1 MSDKKID
8 KDLLFKQYQICVDMA
23 DRISQRRMST
33 NKFYSALVSA
43 ILTVILSV
51 FKDSLLSKDNQ
62 LAVFLFGLLGVSIC
76 IIWFLNIKSYK
87 TLNSA
92 KFKVILEQEKQ
103 LACPAYA
110 KEWEI
115 LDNGKKPQKYITF
128 SKIESYVPFIL
139 SLPFWAMLF
148 IPLYNVG
155 INILSMFIKP

>member
-1 MSDKKID
+1 MLGKKID

-51 FKDSLLSKDNQ
+51 FKDNLLSKDNQ

-103 LACPAYA
+103 LACPAYT

-115 LDNGKKPQKYITF
+115 LDNGKNPQKHITF
-128 SKIESYVPFIL
+128 SKIESWVPFIL

-148 IPLYNVG
+148 IPLYNMG